1 MANPTVRRATPADVD
16 GIWEVFRTCFGASPA
31 ERDPWVAQLDADR
44 AMVIDGPHGEVAAM
58 THVRP
63 FEQWFG
69 GRPVRLGGYSPV
81 GVLPHHRG
89 RGWGR
94 AVCEAQLPDLRDRG
108 EVIAG
113 LFPASLAFY
122 RSLGFECAGSYVH
135 RRFPVGDLAS
145 IRPTRPVPVRR
156 GTPGDVAA
164 VHRCHAAAAP
174 GRDGAVSRDERWW
187 SHLLAP
193 DLAGTELYVVDDP
206 SARGELAGY
215 AAYRHRR
222 ARPPYDYA
230 VSVIEVLA
238 EDPDVLR
245 ALWRVVASSG
255 TQAPEIDLVGPAE
268 DDLFLLADGASP
280 EVVRSEIRWML
291 RLVDL
296 PGAVAAR
303 GWPATARGRI
313 GLQVHD
319 RQAPWND
326 GRWTLEV
333 EEGRARAVPGGD
345 GAVEV
350 TIGGLSSWWAGYA
363 TPARLA
369 RTGSLRCGD
378 PSVLRTLGELLPA
391 TPPVLPDFY

>member
-1 MANPTVRRATPADVD
+1 MAAPAVRRATPADTD
-16 GIWEVFRTCFGASPA
+16 GIWEVFRTCFGAEPA
-31 ERDPWVAQLDADR
+31 DRDHWVSHLVPER
-44 AMVIDGPHGEVAAM
+44 AMVIDGPHGEVGAM
-58 THVRP
+58 THVRA

-69 GRPVRLGGYSPV
+69 GRAVPLGGYSPV
-81 GVLPHHRG
+81 GVLPQHRN

-145 IRPTRPVPVRR
+145 IRPSRDVPVRR
-156 GTPGDVAA
+156 GLPADVAA

-174 GRDGAVSRDERWW
+174 RRDGSVSRSERWW
-187 SHLLAP
+187 SHLLPP
-193 DLAGTELYVVDDP
+193 DLVGHELYVVDDP
-206 SARGELAGY
+206 GAPGEVAGY
-215 AAYRHRR
+215 ACYRHRR
-222 ARPPYDYA
+222 VRPPYDYA
-230 VSVIEVLA
+230 VAVLEVVA

-255 TQAPEIDLVGPAE
+255 TQAPEVDVIGPAE
-268 DDLFLLADGASP
+268 DDLFLMADGAAP
-280 EVVRSEIRWML
+280 DVVRSEIRWML

-303 GWPATARGRI
+303 GWPGTARGRVE
-313 GLQVHD
+313 LDVRD
-319 RQAPWND
+319 DQADWNA
-326 GRWTLEV
+326 GRWVLEV
-333 EEGRARAVPGGD
+333 EGGEARATRGGS
-345 GAVEV
+345 GTVQA

-363 TPARLA
+363 TPERLR
-369 RTGSLRCGD
+369 RTGSLRSAD
-378 PSVLRTLGELLPA
+378 PAALIEMSELVPA
-391 TPPVLPDFY
+391 CPPVLPDFY

>member
-1 MANPTVRRATPADVD
+1 MAHPTVRRATPADTD

-31 ERDPWVAQLDADR
+31 ERDAWVAQLDPDR
-44 AMVIDGPHGEVAAM
+44 AKVIDGPHGEVAAM

-63 FEQWFG
+63 FDQWFG

-81 GVLPHHRG
+81 GVLPHHRN

-145 IRPTRPVPVRR
+145 IRPSRPVAVRR
-156 GTPGDVAA
+156 GTPDDVSG
-164 VHRCHAAAAP
+164 VHRCHAAAVP
-174 GRDGAVSRDERWW
+174 GRDGAVSRSDRWW
-187 SHLLAP
+187 SHLLPP
-193 DLAGTELYVVDDP
+193 DLDGVELYVVDDP
-206 SARGELAGY
+206 AEPAQLLGY

-222 ARPPYDYA
+222 ARPPFDYA
-230 VSVIEVLA
+230 IAVIEVLA

-245 ALWRVVASSG
+245 ALWQVVASSG
-255 TQAPEIDLVGPAE
+255 TQAPELDVVGPAE
-268 DDLFLLADGASP
+268 DDLFLLADQAAP
-280 EVVRSEIRWML
+280 DVVRSEIRWML

-303 GWPATARGRI
+303 GWPASARGRVE
-313 GLQVHD
+313 LAVHD

-326 GRWTLEV
+326 GRWVLEV
-333 EEGRARAVPGGD
+333 EDGSARATRGGD
-345 GAVEV
+345 GRIEV
-350 TIGGLSSWWAGYA
+350 TVGGLSSWWAGYA

-369 RTGSLRCGD
+369 RTGSLRTTD
-378 PSVLRTLGELLPA
+378 PTALRTLDELLTA
-391 TPPVLPDFY
+391 AAPVLPDFY